1 MSDASRPGR
10 GPDGSGRVLPLG
22 EVPSSALGVLA
33 VARAGVS
40 LAARTR
46 EVVRAT
52 TERARGVVVPLG
64 VARASGV
71 ALVVTA
77 AVWAGRGEVSR
88 GAAVSTVMAM
98 AQRLAAAAEAALVR
112 ELRPEMVWLPGG
124 TFEMGSP
131 EDEGSA
137 DERPRHAVTV
147 SGFAIARTEVT
158 VAHYEA
164 VMGGRPSDSD
174 FGCADTRPV
183 QNVSWEDAVRYANR
197 LTELENEVR
206 TEGPRLT
213 RCYEEGT
220 WAWDRECTGYRLPTE
235 AEWEYAAR
243 AGSRG
248 RWSFGED
255 EKELCKYGNVMDKSG
270 RSFSTGEDDSIAPCD
285 DGFKDLAPV
294 GSYRANEWGLYD
306 MHGNVWEWVYDWYDE
321 DFYGRDESEVTNP
334 VNMMTGARVGRVL
347 RGGSFSLWPVDTRS
361 AYRDWNRPTV
371 QNRNYGLRVVR
382 GRAPSMAP

>member
-1 MSDASRPGR
+1 VSDASRPGR

-22 EVPSSALGVLA
+22 EVPSSALVVLA
-33 VARAGVS
+33 VVGAGVS
-40 LAARTR
+40 VAARTR

-52 TERARGVVVPLG
+52 TERACGVVVPLG

-77 AVWAGRGEVSR
+77 AVWAGRGEVSH
-88 GAAVSTVMAM
+88 GAAVSMVMPM

-112 ELRPEMVWLPGG
+112 VLRPEMVWLPGG
-124 TFEMGSP
+124 AFEMGSP
-131 EDEGSA
+131 EGEGSA

-164 VMGGRPSDSD
+164 VMGARPSDCA
-174 FGCADTRPV
+174 FGCEDAMPV
-183 QNVSWEDAVRYANR
+183 QSVSWEDAVRYANR

-206 TEGPRLT
+206 PEGPRLT

-243 AGSRG
+243 AGSPG
-248 RWSFGED
+248 KWSFGEE
-255 EKELCKYGNVMDKSG
+255 EKELCKYGNVADASAKKKYPG
-270 RSFSTGEDDSIAPCD
+270 WTVTDCD
-285 DGFKDLAPV
+285 DGFENLAPV
-294 GSYRANEWGLYD
+294 GSYRANAWGLHD
-306 MHGNVWEWVYDWYDE
+306 MYGNVWEWVYDWYDE
-321 DFYGRDESEVTNP
+321 GFYGREESKVTNP
-334 VNMMTGARVGRVL
+334 VNMMTGARVDRVL
-347 RGGSFSLWPVDTRS
+347 RGGSFYVWPENVRS
-361 AYRDWNRPTV
+361 AYRLRYLPTV
-371 QNRNYGLRVVR
+371 QDWVVGLRVVR